1 FAPALADRAILPT
14 AWGGRYFFNRIGLYL
29 LIAAIR
35 WPLERAWKNRR
46 HPSQDAED
54 EPTLR
59 QMLQPELMPD
69 VDTRTDEHGDRR
81 MRIEPRL

>member
-1 FAPALADRAILPT
+1 
-14 AWGGRYFFNRIGLYL
+14 
-29 LIAAIR
+29 
-35 WPLERAWKNRR
+35 AWKNRR

-59 QMLQPELMPD
+59 QMMQPELMPD

-81 MRIEPRL
+81 MRIEVGYGLEGAVPDVVAGRLIRERMAPAFREGDYAGGIEAAVDE